1 MDHWLEPVFKAASEH
16 AVLFGHGNDE
26 AWAEHMEWPLAF
38 CGFAAFAIGSGIAY
52 FIYIKKQGE
61 PARRAAETF
70 PALHQLLLDKWRVD
84 ELYESTVIAAVD
96 SLADTSAV
104 VDRVIVDGVLARLTS
119 MIVAASGTVLRAL
132 QTGVVHVYAATMVVG
147 IALMAWFFAAPHAN
161 YTLVETGSDDYVV
174 TAAPGVGYGYR
185 WDSDG
190 DGTPDK
196 PNFGSDSTLK
206 LHVNAGKDVTVN
218 LEVKNAFG
226 LVKKT
231 SIHVA
236 RPNAP
241 VSQL

>member
-1 MDHWLEPVFKAASEH
+1 
-16 AVLFGHGNDE
+16 
-26 AWAEHMEWPLAF
+26 
-38 CGFAAFAIGSGIAY
+38 
-52 FIYIKKQGE
+52 
-61 PARRAAETF
+61 
-70 PALHQLLLDKWRVD
+70 LLDKWRVD
-84 ELYESTVIAAVD
+84 EFYDATVLAAVD

-104 VDRVIVDGVLARLTS
+104 VDRTIVDGILARLTS
-119 MIVAASGTVLRAL
+119 LIVAASGTVLRAF

-147 IALMAWFFAAPHAN
+147 IALMAWFFAAPHAS
-161 YTLVETGSDDYVV
+161 YTLVENGDDYVV

-196 PNFGSDSTLK
+196 PTFGTDPTLK
-206 LHVNAGKDVTVN
+206 LHLGPGKEVTVN

-231 SIHVA
+231 AIRVT